1 MAKEFGLFYREG
13 TADYVLNLRGKLYYD
28 PKTCQ
33 TFKQLKDVTAYL
45 HKTSGNRISILRVE
59 PFFLG
64 LEGALDQ
71 ERELDQNRKS
81 ELEQNLRGTRIQIE
95 WN

>member
-45 HKTSGNRISILRVE
+45 RKTSGDRISILRVE
-59 PFFLG
+59 PFLD

-71 ERELDQNRKS
+71 ERELDKKRKS

-95 WN
+95 WD